1 MPDSRAREASL
12 GGPDA
17 GESPPGRGWT
27 VPEGERGL
35 VKGLLDQPL
44 EQPVGDQAA
53 SEVRG
58 GAGEGGRSGCVRPA
72 GFLRGQW
79 PECRSLSEWTRRRP
93 REGPA
98 AHPYIPDAGPGTG
111 SADSVPERIDSY
123 DRKDRV
129 SCRAAPPFSVDV
141 ASRAGRDRKRNR
153 RTGWGTAVPA
163 ELGISAAAKRSAQR
177 DWCPAPDPGW

>member
-1 MPDSRAREASL
+1 M

-58 GAGEGGRSGCVRPA
+58 GAGEGGRSGASAQLDFCVGSGQSA
-72 GFLRGQW
+72 GHCQSGPGGGLVRG
-79 PECRSLSEWTRRRP
+79 RRRIHIFRTLV
-93 REGPA
+93 REQGQQTLFQSVL
-98 AHPYIPDAGPGTG
+98 IVMTG
-111 SADSVPERIDSY
+111 KIE
-123 DRKDRV
+123 
-129 SCRAAPPFSVDV
+129 FH
-141 ASRAGRDRKRNR
+141 
-153 RTGWGTAVPA
+153 AVPH
-163 ELGISAAAKRSAQR
+163 LRFL
-177 DWCPAPDPGW
+177 WT